1 MGCPVNDQINQQ
13 KAGRPTEY
21 PFEPL
26 YRPWSW
32 TLSSLSNVSLFATM
46 FLVVYLLY
54 RKRRQSKGGSAIV
67 RYRRVEI
74 KGEEEGMVSVLV
86 TGAQGCVGRHLV
98 DCLLQDGRYNV
109 HCLDLYIPL
118 EENRKREVCSYIQ
131 TDIRNYDELLLSLRG
146 KQAVFHAADITPQ
159 DGFLGKT
166 DFRCVIVA
174 GTENVIKGC
183 KECSVKRLIY
193 TSSAAVVMG
202 KRWESKNADEC
213 TSYPE
218 TPLNVFLAGKTNA
231 ERLVLEA
238 NGRDGLFT
246 CAMRPAT
253 TVCSRHNR
261 NIKDLLTQRMFVVRD
276 INYGTSIVS
285 GGAVARAHIL
295 AEKNM
300 RDGSASSVAGR
311 AYNLGG
317 KDRVLCHDLYGASA
331 SDEET
336 IWGQPPP
343 YAIPLWALSLMAVAN
358 HCWYWLTRGALTYR
372 CLSRMFLDGFKV
384 EQSIS
389 SERASR
395 ELGWEEARGWREIVE
410 EVVKEHRVEE
420 EGKKGK

>member
-1 MGCPVNDQINQQ
+1 MGCPVKDRINQQ
-13 KAGRPTEY
+13 KADRPTEY

-54 RKRRQSKGGSAIV
+54 RKRRQSKKGRTIV
-67 RYRRVEI
+67 SYRRVEI
-74 KGEEEGMVSVLV
+74 KGEEEGRVSVLV
-86 TGAQGCVGRHLV
+86 TGSQGCVGRHLV
-98 DCLLQDGRYNV
+98 DCLLRDGGYNV

-118 EENRKREVCSYIQ
+118 EENRKGEVCSYIQ

-146 KQAVFHAADITPQ
+146 KQAVFHTADITPQ

-166 DFRCVIVA
+166 DFRRVIVG

-183 KECSVKRLIY
+183 RECSVKQLIY

-218 TPLNVFLAGKTNA
+218 TPLNVFLAGKTSA

-238 NGRDGLFT
+238 NGGDGLFT
-246 CAMRPAT
+246 CAMRLAT
-253 TVCSRHNR
+253 TVCSRYNQ
-261 NIKDLLTQRMFVVRD
+261 NIKDLLAQRMFVVKD
-276 INYGTSIVS
+276 INYGMTIVS
-285 GGAVARAHIL
+285 GEAAARGHIL
-295 AEKNM
+295 AEKNL
-300 RDGSASSVAGR
+300 RDGSASSAAGK

-317 KDRVLCHDLYGASA
+317 KDRVLCHDFYGALT

-358 HCWYWLTRGALTYR
+358 HCWYWLSGGKLTYR
-372 CLSRMFLDGFKV
+372 CLSRMFLDGFTV

-395 ELGWEEARGWREIVE
+395 ELGWEETLGWREMVE
-410 EVVKEHRVEE
+410 EVVREHRAGE
-420 EGKKGK
+420 EGKKRK